1 MKRIILLFAA
11 IAMMAVNASAQSS
24 FFKKCEGNK
33 EISTIYISKA
43 MLDDMGSES
52 VDSNISAV
60 KDKINN
66 IQIITSESGKGIKS
80 MESNFKKFCSEQ
92 GKNMETLMK
101 TDNNGTGTTI
111 YRIPIGEG
119 ICQYVISARVQ
130 KEYSVI
136 FLEGAL
142 KLDEISRLAKSPK

>member
-11 IAMMAVNASAQSS
+11 IAMMAV
-24 FFKKCEGNK
+24 
-33 EISTIYISKA
+33 
-43 MLDDMGSES
+43 
-52 VDSNISAV
+52 
-60 KDKINN
+60 KDKSKN